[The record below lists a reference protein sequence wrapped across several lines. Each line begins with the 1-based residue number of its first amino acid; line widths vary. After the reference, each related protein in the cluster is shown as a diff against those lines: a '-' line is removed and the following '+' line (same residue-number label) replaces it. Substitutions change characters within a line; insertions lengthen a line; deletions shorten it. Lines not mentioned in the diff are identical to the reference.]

1 MATTITASQLAAM
14 TDYVKRHA
22 DDDIR
27 QLMLKDEPGLTFD
40 KAMAVTQ
47 IECRQRA
54 RNKIPQLLAHDS
66 YIFAKPICAEQCTHE
81 QVAMLHA
88 SLFSDTDTVLDM
100 TMGQGV
106 DSHYI
111 SKKAKSVTAIEQD
124 AAIAEAGKL
133 NAATLGNG
141 VTVVEADSAKWLE
154 ASQLTFDAIFI
165 DPARRSASGKR
176 LFGLADCQPD
186 VLSLLPLIR
195 KRAKR
200 LVIKASPMVDVT
212 QGIRDLEPWVTDVW
226 AVSVRNECK
235 ELLFDLSFG
244 QETQSQLLHAVNYTP
259 HGATQHITVATE
271 QNATPCRYEQPAAG
285 GYLLEPNASIMK
297 IAAHS
302 AVTEHFGVA
311 KVAPNSHLYVSARPV
326 ADFPGRAFAVDE
338 VVPWSS
344 RAAKDLAR
352 QHKQLNVAVRN
363 FRLTADALKKKLK
376 VSDGGDCYAF
386 ATTTSAGEQVIA
398 LCHKVGISSQ
408 SDNNDF

>member
-1 MATTITASQLAAM
+1 MATTITTSQLAAM

-22 DDDIR
+22 NDDIR
-27 QLMLKDEPGLTFD
+27 QLMLKDEPGLAFD

-54 RNKIPQLLAHDS
+54 RNKIPQLLAHDG
-66 YIFAKPICAEQCTHE
+66 YVFAKPICAEQCTHE
-81 QVAMLHA
+81 RVAMLHA
-88 SLFSDTDTVLDM
+88 SLFADTDTVLDM

-111 SKKAKSVTAIEQD
+111 SQKAKKVTAIEQD
-124 AAIAEAGKL
+124 AAIAYAGKL

-154 ASQLTFDAIFI
+154 DSELTFDAIFI
-165 DPARRSASGKR
+165 DPARRSAGGKR

-186 VLSLLPLIR
+186 VTGLLELI
-195 KRAKR
+195 KRHTGR
-200 LVIKASPMVDVT
+200 LVIKASPMIDVT

-244 QETQSQLLHAVNYTP
+244 HETQNQRLHAVNLPADGT
-259 HGATQHITVATE
+259 AQHIVVSTGQSAS
-271 QNATPCRYEQPAAG
+271 PCRYEPPAAG

-297 IAAHS
+297 IAAHN
-302 AVTEHFGVA
+302 AVAAQFGVA
-311 KVAPNSHLYVSARPV
+311 KVAPNSHLYVSAGPV

-344 RAAKDLAR
+344 HAAKALAR
-352 QHKQLNVAVRN
+352 QHRQLNVAVRN

-386 ATTTSAGEQVIA
+386 ATTSAGVQVIA
-398 LCHKVGISSQ
+398 LCHKV
-408 SDNNDF
+408 DNSGCRQQ